1 MNRMW
6 IYIKLDMHVEIVHL
20 QKLTRLTHVPNADEA
35 DEDFWAQQE
44 YQHILK
50 YELLVMINNE
60 W

>member
-6 IYIKLDMHVEIVHL
+6 IYTKLDMHVEIVHL
-20 QKLTRLTHVPNADEA
+20 QKLTRLTHVQNADEA

>member
-1 MNRMW
+1 
-6 IYIKLDMHVEIVHL
+6 MHVEIVHL